1 MTTPRSVPFDRPCI
15 SRQHKGQLALSLGF
29 KEEAQDLLAHDG
41 MGLVELQGQ
50 IPRGLVDLNGRV
62 AHLLAQGREAVA
74 HGHMGV
80 DMNLERCRPGQLL
93 TLPLQKAVQQVK
105 GVGQGFDLA
114 CFGEGLPLATTFGWE
129 EAGQG
134 AKACHIEGHAILH
147 EAPKPLRVIL
157 RKE

>member
-1 MTTPRSVPFDRPCI
+1 MTTPRSVPFD
-15 SRQHKGQLALSLGF
+15 LALSLGF

-62 AHLLAQGREAVA
+62 AHLFAQGREAVA
-74 HGHMGV
+74 HRHVGV
-80 DMNLERCRPGQLL
+80 DMDLEWRRPGQLL

-114 CFGEGLPLATTFGWE
+114 CSRPATN
-129 EAGQG
+129 
-134 AKACHIEGHAILH
+134 
-147 EAPKPLRVIL
+147 
-157 RKE
+157 